1 MSRSHTQ
8 TQSWDLAVRPT
19 PLHAR
24 TAQFNRTN
32 QWTQELG
39 WTLPSVYDHLEAEHA
54 ALRNACALSD
64 LNGLVTYQLSGRE
77 VSEYLNRLAG
87 GCGGDVGVGKC
98 RRVAISD
105 DEGGLIADGVVI
117 RSDQSGWLLTLPVRC
132 LDWLITSA
140 HGFDCNVQ
148 DVSETTSTFALD
160 GPSSCAA
167 LLAAGMGGIE
177 ALRPGTV
184 RALNVGTAK
193 VTVARISATGGL
205 GYEVRCDT
213 DDAVFVFDRVRLGAE
228 LFRPVFAGQHAR
240 HLAQLE
246 AGHPRAN
253 HDFESALT
261 ASLDDRRSAFE
272 VGLGALLDFSGG
284 HFTGKHALMR
294 QREKGAQRAIVGI
307 EVDGEPQPDGRV
319 ISTPTGI
326 VGKVTSHAWSPSCKK
341 QIGLADLRAD
351 ILGSAAE
358 ISLQGQAGQ
367 KIPVK
372 IASRPFY
379 TCPNARRTPPEAQ

>member
-307 EVDGEPQPDGRV
+307 EVDGELQPDGRV

-351 ILGSAAE
+351 ILGSAAD

-372 IASRPFY
+372 IAPRPFY

>member
-1 MSRSHTQ
+1 MSKSPTE

-32 QWTQELG
+32 QWTQVLG
-39 WTLPSVYDHLEAEHA
+39 WTVPSVYDYLEGEHA
-54 ALRNACALSD
+54 ALRNACALAD
-64 LNGLVTYQLSGRE
+64 LNGLVTYQLSGLD
-77 VSEYLNRLAG
+77 VCEYLNRLAG
-87 GCGGDVGVGKC
+87 GCGGDVGIGKC

-117 RSDQSGWLLTLPVRC
+117 RSAQSHWLLTLPVRC
-132 LDWLITSA
+132 LDWLKIST
-140 HGFDCNVQ
+140 HGFDCIVQ

-177 ALRPGTV
+177 ALRPGAV
-184 RALNVGTAK
+184 RALKVGTAK

-205 GYEVRCDT
+205 GYEIRCDV
-213 DDAVFVFDRVRLGAE
+213 DDALFVFDRVRLGAE

-253 HDFESALT
+253 HDYESALT
-261 ASLDDRRSAFE
+261 ASLVDRRSAFE
-272 VGLGALLDFSGG
+272 VGLGTLLEFSGG
-284 HFTGKHALMR
+284 HFTGKNALMQ
-294 QREKGAQRAIVGI
+294 QRENGAKRAIVGI
-307 EVDGEPQPDGRV
+307 EVKGDLQLDGRL
-319 ISTPTGI
+319 ISTSAGI
-326 VGKVTSHAWSPSCKK
+326 VGEVASLAWSPSCKK

-351 ILGSAAE
+351 ILGSAGE
-358 ISLQGQAGQ
+358 ISMRGHNGQ
-367 KIPVK
+367 KISVK

>member
-140 HGFDCNVQ
+140 HGFDCYVQ

-177 ALRPGTV
+177 ALRPGAV
-184 RALNVGTAK
+184 RALTVGTAK

-294 QREKGAQRAIVGI
+294 QREKGAQRAIVGV
-307 EVDGEPQPDGRV
+307 EVDGELQPDGRL

-351 ILGSAAE
+351 ILGSAAD

-372 IASRPFY
+372 IAPRPFY

>member
-1 MSRSHTQ
+1 MSRPQ
-8 TQSWDLAVRPT
+8 PEMRSWDLAVRPT

-32 QWTQELG
+32 QWTQMLG
-39 WTLPSVYDHLEAEHA
+39 WTLPSVYDHLEGEHA

-64 LNGLVTYQLSGRE
+64 LNGLVTYQLSGLDVRG
-77 VSEYLNRLAG
+77 YLNRLAG

-98 RRVAISD
+98 RRVTISD

-117 RSDQSGWLLTLPVRC
+117 RADQSQWLLTLPVRC
-132 LDWLITSA
+132 LDWLITST
-140 HGFDCNVQ
+140 HGFDCSVQ
-148 DVSETTSTFALD
+148 DVSDTTSTFSLD

-177 ALRPGTV
+177 ALRPGAV

-205 GYEVRCDT
+205 GYEIRCDI
-213 DDAVFVFDRVRLGAE
+213 DDALFVFDRVRLGAE

-253 HDFESALT
+253 HDYESALT
-261 ASLDDRRSAFE
+261 ASLDNRRSAFE
-272 VGLGALLDFSGG
+272 VGLGALLVFSGG
-284 HFTGKHALMR
+284 HFTGKNALMR
-294 QREKGAQRAIVGI
+294 QRENGAQRALVGF
-307 EVDGEPQPDGRV
+307 EVDGELQPDGRL
-319 ISTPTGI
+319 ISTPAGI
-326 VGKVTSHAWSPSCKK
+326 GGEVASLAWSPSCKK

-351 ILGSAAE
+351 ILGSAGE
-358 ISLQGQAGQ
+358 ISMQGQVGQ

-372 IASRPFY
+372 IVSRPFY

>member
-1 MSRSHTQ
+1 MSMSRIE
-8 TQSWDLAVRPT
+8 TQSWDLAVQPT

-39 WTLPSVYDHLEAEHA
+39 WTLPSVYEHLESEHA

-64 LNGLVTYQLSGRE
+64 LNSIVTYQLSGPD
-77 VSEYLNRLAG
+77 VQAFLNRLAG
-87 GCGGDVGVGKC
+87 GCGGDVRVGKC
-98 RRVAISD
+98 RRVVLSD
-105 DEGGLIADGVVI
+105 DKGGLIADGFVI
-117 RSDQSGWLLTLPVRC
+117 RSDQSHWLLTLPVRC
-132 LDWLITSA
+132 LDWLTMSA
-140 HGFDCNVQ
+140 HCFDCDVL

-177 ALRPGTV
+177 ALRPGAV

-205 GYEVRCDT
+205 GYEIRCDI
-213 DDAVFVFDRVRLGAE
+213 DDALFVFDRVRLGAE
-228 LFRPVFAGQHAR
+228 LFRPAFAGQKAR

-246 AGHPRAN
+246 AGYPRAN
-253 HDFESALT
+253 QDYESALT
-261 ASLDDRRSAFE
+261 ASLENRRSAFE
-272 VGLGALLDFSGG
+272 VGLGALLEFSGVY
-284 HFTGKHALMR
+284 FTGKNALIQ
-294 QREKGAQRAIVGI
+294 QRETGAKRAIVGI
-307 EVDGEPQPDGRV
+307 EVEGHLKPDGRLV
-319 ISTPTGI
+319 STSAGV
-326 VGKVTSHAWSPSCKK
+326 VGKVASFAWSPSCKK

-351 ILGSAAE
+351 ILGSAEE
-358 ISLQGQAGQ
+358 IGLLGKAGQ

>member
-294 QREKGAQRAIVGI
+294 QCEKGAQRAIVGI
-307 EVDGEPQPDGRV
+307 EVDGELQPDGSV